1 MKFRY
6 LISLAVATTLLAG
19 CSNED
24 DFGTKVTNGMLRATM
39 ESNASGM
46 ARAGFDASGAFY
58 WSEGDRLGVTT
69 QDGTGYTT
77 GFTALTLVEGGAGQA
92 TASFS
97 GNMTGTIAGYAAYP
111 YNDGHSV
118 STADDGTTT
127 LTYNFPKEYSY
138 TKVDADYQTE
148 TKGKGN
154 SYNPAM
160 WGKIENSNVA
170 LKHLGGVF
178 CIKFAKLP
186 VGDNLKLTFTADQ
199 KIAGKY
205 TVTLSGDAPKLEVT
219 STADDSEKTVSIAF
233 SNNVE
238 NTSGTFYIPVPTGS
252 YTNVRVKILNGTEEL
267 ANVFGGSYTIARRD
281 LKKLSIANGTITG
294 GEAKTVSSVSDVAKA
309 LGENTAVT
317 VSGEVSGTDNKIEVP
332 AAQSP
337 ETPISIAFQNVAS
350 GAKIDFEDNASSGS
364 GTSSSVKDMTIA
376 LPEIESAKG
385 APVVNVN
392 MPNTTVTLSSNGGST
407 TIREA
412 TASTAENTLVVD
424 AGVTITKLIVKKGN
438 VRLKKGATITEIER
452 YSEYSNVVKVFVE
465 SGAGYPDLSG
475 DANFEVVDAAVAEME
490 AVAKAGG
497 NFILEQDVTLF
508 RPLVVEGALVLDLN
522 GHSIKA
528 KSTGL
533 EQVLK
538 TKDAVVLVRRG
549 AHLTVNDNSN
559 GKGSID
565 YNGMENVYTAVK
577 LTDGDDGAS
586 GDVAK
591 LTVNGGTL
599 KGSYY
604 GICGNGNR
612 HGTEVVINGG
622 TITAANAEEG
632 TAIYY
637 PQDGLLTVNGGT
649 VSAPTGIE
657 MRSGTLTVNAGVIKS
672 TATTFDEKANGDGT
686 TMTGV
691 AIAVSQHVT
700 DKDLKVLI
708 NGGTL
713 TGPYALYEK
722 DLQNETG
729 TKSLEIK
736 DGLFEGQVY
745 SKNCTAFIKGGT
757 FSDISALESI
767 ERTLIYLTDDANL
780 NFVLDKDC
788 TVSPFIVLAS
798 QVVNINLNKK
808 TLTIDDK
815 IEGRTYIL
823 VSGGSLKLTNGNI
836 TDNERGISLTA
847 NNAKLELD
855 DITYKATAA
864 DAVGILND
872 KNVQS
877 TSIIVKNSTITS
889 GYYAVNT
896 NAHTN
901 PVVGSTKI
909 VLENSHFVATETA
922 LLVNIPSEVNIDNC
936 TFSGNHQAAFLRGG
950 TYTIKDSSFTLKAE
964 LESTHSENNHMKQW
978 SEGNRAAFAGIT
990 IGNYLSSAYQYPT
1003 TVAMTGVTVNVE
1015 GTHAS
1020 SFPAMHVCANA
1031 ADNKGVTLTYDDT
1044 CSFTS
1049 TYNPAVEYG
1058 TTNITVNGQQVDSN
1072 VKQETKN

>member
-6 LISLAVATTLLAG
+6 LISLAVATALLTG
-19 CSNED
+19 CNNED
-24 DFGTKVTNGMLRATM
+24 DLGAKVTNGMLRATM

-46 ARAGFDASGAFY
+46 ARAGFDANGVFY
-58 WSEGDRLGVTT
+58 WSEGDRLGVTM
-69 QDGTGYTT
+69 QDGNGYTT

-111 YNDGHSV
+111 YNDGHAV
-118 STADDGTTT
+118 STTNGTTT

-138 TKVDADYQTE
+138 TKVDADYQTD

-186 VGDNLKLTFTADQ
+186 VGNNLKLTFTADQ

-205 TVTLSGDAPKLEVT
+205 TVTLSGSEPEL
-219 STADDSEKTVSIAF
+219 TATTATDDSEKTVSIAF
-233 SNNVE
+233 GNTAQ
-238 NTSGTFYIPVPTGS
+238 NTSGTFYIPVPTGN
-252 YTNVRVKILNGTEEL
+252 YTNVRVKILNDTEEL

-281 LKKLSIANGTITG
+281 LKRLSISSGTITG
-294 GEAKTVSSVSDVAKA
+294 GEAQTVSSVSEVADA
-309 LGENTAVT
+309 LGKNTAVT
-317 VSGEVSGTDNKIEVP
+317 VSGEVSGENNKIEVP

-337 ETPISIAFQNVAS
+337 ETPISIAFQSVAS
-350 GAKIDFEDNASSGS
+350 GAKIEFEDKATSGG
-364 GTSSSVKDMTIA
+364 GTSSVKDMTIA
-376 LPEIESAKG
+376 LPETEGAEE

-407 TIREA
+407 TIKEA

-438 VRLKKGATITEIER
+438 VRVKKGATITAIER
-452 YSEYSNVVKVFVE
+452 HSENSNVVKVFVE
-465 SGAGYPDLSG
+465 SGAEYPDLSA
-475 DANFEVVDAAVAEME
+475 DTNFEIVDAAIAEME

-497 NFILEQDVTLF
+497 NFILEQDVILF
-508 RPLVVEGALVLDLN
+508 RPLVVEGALTLDLN

-528 KSTGL
+528 KTTGL

-549 AHLTVNDNSN
+549 AQLTINDSSN

-565 YNGMENVYTAVK
+565 YNGVESVYTAVK
-577 LTDGDDGAS
+577 LTDGNDTGS
-586 GDVAK
+586 DVAK
-591 LTVNGGTL
+591 LTVNGGML
-599 KGSYY
+599 KGYYY
-604 GICGNGNR
+604 GISGNGTR

-622 TITAANAEEG
+622 AITAANAEEG
-632 TAIYY
+632 TAIYH
-637 PQDGLLTVNGGT
+637 PQNGLLTVNGGT

-657 MRSGTLTVNAGVIKS
+657 MRSGTLTVNAGAIKS
-672 TATTFDEKANGDGT
+672 TVSTFDEKGNGSGT

-691 AIAVSQHVT
+691 AVAVSQHVT
-700 DKDLKVLI
+700 DKDLKVVI

-729 TKSLEIK
+729 TKALEIK
-736 DGLFEGQVY
+736 DGIFEGQVY

-757 FSDISALESI
+757 FSDASALESK
-767 ERTLIYLTDDANL
+767 ERALIYLTDDAKL
-780 NFVLDKDC
+780 SFVLGKDC
-788 TVSPFIVLAS
+788 TVSPFIVLES
-798 QVVNINLNKK
+798 QVVNIDLNKK
-808 TLTIDDK
+808 TLTIDDNL
-815 IEGRTYIL
+815 EGRTFIL
-823 VSGGSLKLTNGNI
+823 VKGGSLKLTDGNI
-836 TDNERGISLTA
+836 TDNEMGISLAA

-855 DITYKATAA
+855 GIVYKATAA
-864 DAVGILND
+864 DAAGILND
-872 KNVQS
+872 KNVQE

-909 VLENSHFVATETA
+909 VLENSHFIATETA
-922 LLVNIPSEVNIDNC
+922 LLVNIPSTVNIDNC
-936 TFSGNHQAAFLRGG
+936 TFSGNYQAAFLRGG
-950 TYTIKDSSFTLKAE
+950 TYTIKNSSFTLKAE

-978 SEGNRAAFAGIT
+978 QDGNRAAFAGIT

-1003 TVAMTGVTVNVE
+1003 TVAMTGVTVKVE

-1020 SFPAMHVCANA
+1020 SFPAVHVCANA
-1031 ADNKGVTLTYDDT
+1031 ADNKGVVLTYDGS

-1049 TYNPAVEYG
+1049 TYDPAVEYG
-1058 TTNITVNGQQVDSN
+1058 TDNITVNGEKVEKSN
-1072 VKQETKN
+1072 VKQETSN

>member
-6 LISLAVATTLLAG
+6 LISLAVATALLTG
-19 CSNED
+19 CNNED

-46 ARAGFDASGAFY
+46 ARAGFGANGAFY
-58 WSEGDRLGVTT
+58 WSEGDRLGVTM
-69 QDGTGYTT
+69 QNGNDYTT

-97 GNMTGTIAGYAAYP
+97 GNMTGTIAGYAVYP

-118 STADDGTTT
+118 STTSGTTT

-138 TKVDADYQTE
+138 TKVDADYQTD

-186 VGDNLKLTFTADQ
+186 VGNNLKLTFTAEQ

-205 TVTLSGDAPKLEVT
+205 TVTLSGNEPELEAT
-219 STADDSEKTVSIAF
+219 TAIDDSEKTVSIAF
-233 SNNVE
+233 SNDDK
-238 NTSGTFYIPVPTGS
+238 NTSGTFYIPVPTGN
-252 YTNVRVKILNGTEEL
+252 YTNVRVKILNDTEEL
-267 ANVFGGSYTIARRD
+267 ANVFGGNYTIARKD
-281 LKKLSIANGTITG
+281 LKKLSISSGTITG
-294 GEAKTVSSVSDVAKA
+294 GEAQTVSSVSEVAGA
-309 LGENTAVT
+309 LGKNTAVT
-317 VSGEVSGTDNKIEVP
+317 VSGEVSGTNEIEVP

-337 ETPISIAFQNVAS
+337 GTPISIAFQSVAS
-350 GAKIDFEDNASSGS
+350 GAKIEFKDKATS
-364 GTSSSVKDMTIA
+364 GTSSVKDMTIA
-376 LPEIESAKG
+376 LPETESAEG

-407 TIREA
+407 TIAEV

-424 AGVTITKLIVKKGN
+424 AGVTITKLVVQKGN
-438 VRLKKGATITEIER
+438 VRVKKGATITAIER
-452 YSEYSNVVKVFVE
+452 ALGNNDVVKVFVE
-465 SGAGYPDLSG
+465 SGAEYPDLS
-475 DANFEVVDAAVAEME
+475 ANESFEIVDAAIAEME

-508 RPLVVEGALVLDLN
+508 RPLVVEGALTLDLN

-528 KSTGL
+528 KTTGL

-549 AHLTVNDNSN
+549 AQLTINDSSN

-565 YNGMENVYTAVK
+565 YNEVESVYTAVK
-577 LTDGDDGAS
+577 LTDGNDTGS
-586 GDVAK
+586 EVAK
-591 LTVNGGTL
+591 LTVNGGML
-599 KGSYY
+599 KGYYY
-604 GICGNGNR
+604 GISGNGTR

-622 TITAANAEEG
+622 AITAANAGEG
-632 TAIYY
+632 TAIYH

-649 VSAPTGIE
+649 VSAPTGME
-657 MRSGTLTVNAGVIKS
+657 MRSGTLTVNAGAIKS
-672 TATTFDEKANGDGT
+672 TVSTFDEKGNGSGT

-691 AIAVSQHVT
+691 AVAVSQHVT
-700 DKDLKVLI
+700 DKDLKVVI

-729 TKSLEIK
+729 NKALEIK
-736 DGLFEGQVY
+736 DGIFEGQVY

-757 FSDISALESI
+757 FSDVSALESK
-767 ERTLIYLTDDANL
+767 ERALIYLTDDAKL
-780 NFVLDKDC
+780 SFVLGKDC

-798 QVVNINLNKK
+798 QVVNIDLNKK
-808 TLTIDDK
+808 TLIIDDK
-815 IEGRTYIL
+815 IEGRTFIL
-823 VSGGSLKLTNGNI
+823 VEGGSLKLTDGNI
-836 TDNERGISLTA
+836 TDNEMGISLAA

-855 DITYKATAA
+855 GIVYKATAA
-864 DAVGILND
+864 DATGILNN
-872 KNVQS
+872 KNVQN

-901 PVVGSTKI
+901 PAVGSTKI
-909 VLENSHFVATETA
+909 VLENSHFIATETA
-922 LLVNIPSEVNIDNC
+922 LLVNIPSTVNIDNC

-950 TYTIKDSSFTLKAE
+950 TYTIKNSSFTLNAE

-978 SEGNRAAFAGIT
+978 KDGNRAAFAGIT
-990 IGNYLSSAYQYPT
+990 IGNYLNGAYQYPT
-1003 TVAMTGVTVNVE
+1003 TVTMTGVTVKVE

-1020 SFPAMHVCANA
+1020 SFPAVHVCANA
-1031 ADNKGVTLTYDDT
+1031 AEDKGVTLTYDGS

-1049 TYNPAVEYG
+1049 TYDPAVEYG
-1058 TTNITVNGQQVDSN
+1058 TANITVNGEAVKSN
-1072 VKQETKN
+1072 VKQETSN

>member
-6 LISLAVATTLLAG
+6 LISLAVATALLTG
-19 CSNED
+19 CNNED

-46 ARAGFDASGAFY
+46 ARAGFDANGAFY
-58 WSEGDRLGVTT
+58 WSEGDRLGVTM
-69 QDGTGYTT
+69 QNGADYTT

-92 TASFS
+92 TAAFS
-97 GNMTGTIAGYAAYP
+97 GDMTGTIAGYAAYP
-111 YNDGHSV
+111 YNDGHAV
-118 STADDGTTT
+118 ST

-138 TKVDADYQTE
+138 TKVDADYQTD

-186 VGDNLKLTFTADQ
+186 VGNNLKLTFTADQ
-199 KIAGKY
+199 KTVGKY
-205 TVTLSGDAPKLEVT
+205 TVALSGNEPKLEAT
-219 STADDSEKTVSIAF
+219 TATDDSEKTVSIAF
-233 SNNVE
+233 SNDDK
-238 NTSGTFYIPVPTGS
+238 NTSGTFYIPVPTGN
-252 YTNVRVKILNGTEEL
+252 YTNVRVKILNDTEEL

-281 LKKLSIANGTITG
+281 LKRLSISSGTITG
-294 GEAKTVSSVSDVAKA
+294 GEAQTVSSVSEVAGA
-309 LGENTAVT
+309 LGKNPAVT
-317 VSGEVSGTDNKIEVP
+317 VSGEVSGESNKIEVP

-337 ETPISIAFQNVAS
+337 ETPISIAFQSVAS
-350 GAKIDFEDNASSGS
+350 GAKIEFEDKATSE
-364 GTSSSVKDMTIA
+364 TSSSVKDMTIA
-376 LPEIESAKG
+376 LPETEGAEE

-407 TIREA
+407 TIKEA

-438 VRLKKGATITEIER
+438 VRVKKGATITAIER
-452 YSEYSNVVKVFVE
+452 ASGNTNVVKVFVE
-465 SGAGYPDLSG
+465 SGAKYPDLS
-475 DANFEVVDAAVAEME
+475 ANTNFEIVDAAIAEME

-497 NFILEQDVTLF
+497 NFILEQDVILF
-508 RPLVVEGALVLDLN
+508 RPLVVEGALTLDLN

-528 KSTGL
+528 KTTGL

-549 AHLTVNDNSN
+549 AQLTINDSSN

-565 YNGMENVYTAVK
+565 YNGVESVYVAVK
-577 LTDGDDGAS
+577 LTDGNDGAS
-586 GDVAK
+586 GEVAK

-599 KGSYY
+599 KGYYY
-604 GICGNGNR
+604 GISGNGTR

-622 TITAANAEEG
+622 AITAANAGEG
-632 TAIYY
+632 TAIYH

-657 MRSGTLTVNAGVIKS
+657 MRSGTLTVNAGAIKS
-672 TATTFDEKANGDGT
+672 TVSTFDEKGNGSGT

-691 AIAVSQHVT
+691 AVAVSQHVT
-700 DKDLKVLI
+700 DKDLKVVI

-729 TKSLEIK
+729 TKALEIK
-736 DGLFEGQVY
+736 DGIFEGQVY

-757 FSDISALESI
+757 FSDVSALESK
-767 ERTLIYLTDDANL
+767 ERALIYLTDDAKL
-780 NFVLDKDC
+780 SLVLGKDC
-788 TVSPFIVLAS
+788 TVSPFIVLES
-798 QVVNINLNKK
+798 QVVNIDLNKK
-808 TLTIDDK
+808 TLTIDDNL
-815 IEGRTYIL
+815 EGRTFIL
-823 VSGGSLKLTNGNI
+823 VKGGSLKLTDGNI
-836 TDNERGISLTA
+836 TDNEMGISLA
-847 NNAKLELD
+847 ADNAKLELD
-855 DITYKATAA
+855 GIVYKATAA
-864 DAVGILND
+864 DAAGILND
-872 KNVQS
+872 KNVQE

-909 VLENSHFVATETA
+909 VLENSHFIATETA
-922 LLVNIPSEVNIDNC
+922 LLVNIPSTVNIDNC

-950 TYTIKDSSFTLKAE
+950 TYTIKNSSFTLKAE

-978 SEGNRAAFAGIT
+978 QDGNRAAFAGIT

-1003 TVAMTGVTVNVE
+1003 TVAMTGVTVKVE

-1020 SFPAMHVCANA
+1020 SFPAVHVCANA
-1031 ADNKGVTLTYDDT
+1031 AEDKGVTLTYDNS

-1049 TYNPAVEYG
+1049 TYDPAVEYG
-1058 TTNITVNGQQVDSN
+1058 TDNITVNGEKVEKIN
-1072 VKQETKN
+1072 VKQETSN

>member
-6 LISLAVATTLLAG
+6 LISLAVATALLTG
-19 CSNED
+19 CNNED
-24 DFGTKVTNGMLRATM
+24 DLGAKVTNGMLRATM

-46 ARAGFDASGAFY
+46 ARAGFDANGVFY
-58 WSEGDRLGVTT
+58 WSEGDRLGVTM
-69 QDGTGYTT
+69 QDGNGYTT

-97 GNMTGTIAGYAAYP
+97 GDMTGTIAGYAAYP
-111 YNDGHSV
+111 YNDGHAV
-118 STADDGTTT
+118 STVDGTTT

-138 TKVDADYQTE
+138 TKVDADYQTD

-205 TVTLSGDAPKLEVT
+205 TVTLSGSEPEL
-219 STADDSEKTVSIAF
+219 TATTATDDSEKTVSIAF
-233 SNNVE
+233 GNTAQ
-238 NTSGTFYIPVPTGS
+238 NTSGTFYIPVPTGN
-252 YTNVRVKILNGTEEL
+252 YTNVRVKILNDTEEL
-267 ANVFGGSYTIARRD
+267 ANVFGGSYTIARKD
-281 LKKLSIANGTITG
+281 LKKLSISSGTITG
-294 GEAKTVSSVSDVAKA
+294 GEAQTVSSVSEVADA
-309 LGENTAVT
+309 LGKNTAVT
-317 VSGEVSGTDNKIEVP
+317 VSGEVSGESNKIEVP

-337 ETPISIAFQNVAS
+337 ETPISIAFQSVAS
-350 GAKIDFEDNASSGS
+350 GAKIEFEDKATSGG
-364 GTSSSVKDMTIA
+364 GTSSVKDMTIA
-376 LPEIESAKG
+376 LPETESAEV

-407 TIREA
+407 TIKEA

-438 VRLKKGATITEIER
+438 VRVKKGATITAIER
-452 YSEYSNVVKVFVE
+452 HSENSNVVKVFVE
-465 SGAGYPDLSG
+465 SGAEYPDLS
-475 DANFEVVDAAVAEME
+475 ANESFEIVDAAIAEME

-508 RPLVVEGALVLDLN
+508 RPLVVEGALTLDLN

-528 KSTGL
+528 KTTGL

-549 AHLTVNDNSN
+549 AQLTINDSSN

-565 YNGMENVYTAVK
+565 YNGVESVYTAVK
-577 LTDGDDGAS
+577 LTDGNDTGS
-586 GDVAK
+586 EVAK

-599 KGSYY
+599 KGYYY
-604 GICGNGNR
+604 GISGNGTR

-622 TITAANAEEG
+622 AITAANTEEG
-632 TAIYY
+632 TAIYH

-657 MRSGTLTVNAGVIKS
+657 MRSGTLTVNAGAIKS
-672 TATTFDEKANGDGT
+672 TVSTFDEKGNGSGT

-691 AIAVSQHVT
+691 AVAVSQHVT
-700 DKDLKVLI
+700 DKDLKVVI

-729 TKSLEIK
+729 TKALEIK
-736 DGLFEGQVY
+736 DGIFEGQVY

-757 FSDISALESI
+757 FSDVSALESK
-767 ERTLIYLTDDANL
+767 ERALIYLTDDAKL
-780 NFVLDKDC
+780 SFVLGKDC
-788 TVSPFIVLAS
+788 TVSPFIVLES
-798 QVVNINLNKK
+798 QVVNIDLNKK

-815 IEGRTYIL
+815 IEGRTFIL
-823 VSGGSLKLTNGNI
+823 VKGGSLKLTDGNI
-836 TDNERGISLTA
+836 TDNEMGISLAA

-855 DITYKATAA
+855 GIVYKATAA
-864 DAVGILND
+864 DAAGILND
-872 KNVQS
+872 QNVQE

-901 PVVGSTKI
+901 PAVGSTKI
-909 VLENSHFVATETA
+909 VLENSHFIATETA
-922 LLVNIPSEVNIDNC
+922 LLVNIPSTVNIENC

-950 TYTIKDSSFTLKAE
+950 TYTIKNSSFTLKAE

-978 SEGNRAAFAGIT
+978 KDGNRAAFAGIT

-1003 TVAMTGVTVNVE
+1003 TVAMTSVTVKVE
-1015 GTHAS
+1015 GAHAS
-1020 SFPAMHVCANA
+1020 SFPAVHVCANA
-1031 ADNKGVTLTYDDT
+1031 ANDKGVALTYDGS

-1049 TYNPAVEYG
+1049 TYDPAVEYG
-1058 TTNITVNGQQVDSN
+1058 TANITVNGEAVEIN
-1072 VKQETKN
+1072 VKQETSNR

>member
-6 LISLAVATTLLAG
+6 LISLAVATALLTG
-19 CSNED
+19 CNNED
-24 DFGTKVTNGMLRATM
+24 DLGAKVTNGMLRATM

-46 ARAGFDASGAFY
+46 ARAGFDANGVFY
-58 WSEGDRLGVTT
+58 WSEGDRLGVTM
-69 QDGTGYTT
+69 QDGADYTT

-97 GNMTGTIAGYAAYP
+97 GDMTGTIAGYAAYP
-111 YNDGHSV
+111 YNDGHAV
-118 STADDGTTT
+118 STTDGVTT

-138 TKVDADYQTE
+138 TKVDADYQTD

-170 LKHLGGVF
+170 LKHLGGLF

-186 VGDNLKLTFTADQ
+186 VGNNLKLTFTADQ

-205 TVTLSGDAPKLEVT
+205 TVTLSGSEPELEAT
-219 STADDSEKTVSIAF
+219 TATDDSEKTVSIAF
-233 SNNVE
+233 GNTAQ
-238 NTSGTFYIPVPTGS
+238 NTSGTFYIPVPTGN
-252 YTNVRVKILNGTEEL
+252 YTNVRVKILNDTEEL
-267 ANVFGGSYTIARRD
+267 ANVFGGSYTIARKD
-281 LKKLSIANGTITG
+281 LKKLSISSGTITG
-294 GEAKTVSSVSDVAKA
+294 GEAQTVSSVSEVADA
-309 LGENTAVT
+309 LGKNTAVT
-317 VSGEVSGTDNKIEVP
+317 VSGEVSGESNKIEVP

-337 ETPISIAFQNVAS
+337 ETPISIAFQSVAS
-350 GAKIDFEDNASSGS
+350 GAKIEFEDKATSGG
-364 GTSSSVKDMTIA
+364 GTSSVKDMTIA
-376 LPEIESAKG
+376 LPETEGAEE

-407 TIREA
+407 TIKEA

-438 VRLKKGATITEIER
+438 VRVKKGATITAIER
-452 YSEYSNVVKVFVE
+452 ASGNTNVVKVFVE
-465 SGAGYPDLSG
+465 SGAKYPDLS
-475 DANFEVVDAAVAEME
+475 ANESFEIVDAAIAEME

-508 RPLVVEGALVLDLN
+508 RPLVVEGALTLDLN

-528 KSTGL
+528 KTTGL

-549 AHLTVNDNSN
+549 AQLTINDSSN

-565 YNGMENVYTAVK
+565 YNGVESVYVAVK
-577 LTDGDDGAS
+577 LTDGNDTGS
-586 GDVAK
+586 EVAK

-599 KGSYY
+599 KGYYY
-604 GICGNGNR
+604 GISGNGTR

-622 TITAANAEEG
+622 AITAANAGEG
-632 TAIYY
+632 TAIYH
-637 PQDGLLTVNGGT
+637 PQNGLLTVNGGT

-657 MRSGTLTVNAGVIKS
+657 MRSGTLTVNAGAIKS
-672 TATTFDEKANGDGT
+672 TASTFDEKGNGSGT

-691 AIAVSQHVT
+691 AVAVSQHVT
-700 DKDLKVLI
+700 DKDLKVVI

-729 TKSLEIK
+729 TKALEIK
-736 DGLFEGQVY
+736 DGIFEGQVY
-745 SKNCTAFIKGGT
+745 SKDCTAFIKGGT
-757 FSDISALESI
+757 FSDVSALESE
-767 ERTLIYLTDDANL
+767 ERALIYLTDDAKL
-780 NFVLDKDC
+780 SFVLGKDC
-788 TVSPFIVLAS
+788 TVSPFIVLES
-798 QVVNINLNKK
+798 QVVNIDLNKK
-808 TLTIDDK
+808 TLTIDDNL
-815 IEGRTYIL
+815 EGRTFIL
-823 VSGGSLKLTNGNI
+823 VKGGSLKLTDGNI
-836 TDNERGISLTA
+836 TDNEMGISLAA

-855 DITYKATAA
+855 GIVYKATAA
-864 DAVGILND
+864 DAAGILND
-872 KNVQS
+872 KNVQE

-909 VLENSHFVATETA
+909 VLENSHFIATETA
-922 LLVNIPSEVNIDNC
+922 LLVNIPSTVNIENC
-936 TFSGNHQAAFLRGG
+936 EFSGNHQAAFLRGG
-950 TYTIKDSSFTLKAE
+950 TYTIKNSSFTLKAE

-978 SEGNRAAFAGIT
+978 QDGNRAAFAGIT

-1003 TVAMTGVTVNVE
+1003 TVAMTGVTVKVE

-1020 SFPAMHVCANA
+1020 SFPAVHVCANA
-1031 ADNKGVTLTYDDT
+1031 AEDKGVTLTYDGS

-1049 TYNPAVEYG
+1049 TYDPAVEYG
-1058 TTNITVNGQQVDSN
+1058 TANITVNGEKVEKSN
-1072 VKQETKN
+1072 VKQETSNR

>member
-6 LISLAVATTLLAG
+6 LISLAVATALLTG
-19 CSNED
+19 CNNED
-24 DFGTKVTNGMLRATM
+24 DLGAKVTNGMLRATM

-46 ARAGFDASGAFY
+46 ARAGFDANGVFY
-58 WSEGDRLGVTT
+58 WSEGDRLGVTM
-69 QDGTGYTT
+69 QDGNGYTT

-97 GNMTGTIAGYAAYP
+97 GDMTGTIAGYAAYP
-111 YNDGHSV
+111 YNDGHAV
-118 STADDGTTT
+118 STVDGTTT

-138 TKVDADYQTE
+138 TKVDADYQTD

-205 TVTLSGDAPKLEVT
+205 TVTLSGSEPEL
-219 STADDSEKTVSIAF
+219 TATTATDDSEKTVSIAF
-233 SNNVE
+233 GNTAQ
-238 NTSGTFYIPVPTGS
+238 NTSGTFYIPVPTGN
-252 YTNVRVKILNGTEEL
+252 YTNVRVKILNDTEEL
-267 ANVFGGSYTIARRD
+267 ANVFGGSYTIARKD
-281 LKKLSIANGTITG
+281 LKKLSISSGTITG
-294 GEAKTVSSVSDVAKA
+294 GEAQTVSSVSEVADA
-309 LGENTAVT
+309 LGKNTAVT
-317 VSGEVSGTDNKIEVP
+317 VSGEVSGESNKIEVP

-337 ETPISIAFQNVAS
+337 ETPISIAFQSVAS
-350 GAKIDFEDNASSGS
+350 GAKIEFEDKATSGG
-364 GTSSSVKDMTIA
+364 GTSSVKDMTIA
-376 LPEIESAKG
+376 LPETESAEV

-407 TIREA
+407 PIKEA

-438 VRLKKGATITEIER
+438 VRVKKGATITAIER
-452 YSEYSNVVKVFVE
+452 HSENSNVVKVFVE
-465 SGAGYPDLSG
+465 SGAEYPDLS
-475 DANFEVVDAAVAEME
+475 ANESFEIVDAAIAEME

-508 RPLVVEGALVLDLN
+508 RPLVVEGALTLDLN

-528 KSTGL
+528 KTTGL

-549 AHLTVNDNSN
+549 AQLTINDSSN

-565 YNGMENVYTAVK
+565 YNGVESVYTAVK
-577 LTDGDDGAS
+577 LTDGNDTGS
-586 GDVAK
+586 EVAK

-599 KGSYY
+599 KGYYY
-604 GICGNGNR
+604 GISGNGTR

-622 TITAANAEEG
+622 AITAANTEEG
-632 TAIYY
+632 TAIYH

-657 MRSGTLTVNAGVIKS
+657 MRSGTLTVNAGAIKS
-672 TATTFDEKANGDGT
+672 TVSTFDEKGNGSGT

-691 AIAVSQHVT
+691 AVAVSQHVT
-700 DKDLKVLI
+700 DKDLKVVI

-729 TKSLEIK
+729 TKALEIK
-736 DGLFEGQVY
+736 DGIFEGQVY

-757 FSDISALESI
+757 FSDVSALESK
-767 ERTLIYLTDDANL
+767 ERALIYLTDDAKL
-780 NFVLDKDC
+780 SFVLGKDC
-788 TVSPFIVLAS
+788 TVSPFIVLES
-798 QVVNINLNKK
+798 QVVNIDLNKK

-815 IEGRTYIL
+815 IEGRTFIL
-823 VSGGSLKLTNGNI
+823 VKGGSLKLTDGNI
-836 TDNERGISLTA
+836 TDNEMGISLAA

-855 DITYKATAA
+855 GIVYKATAA
-864 DAVGILND
+864 DAAGILND
-872 KNVQS
+872 QNVQE

-901 PVVGSTKI
+901 PAVGSTKI
-909 VLENSHFVATETA
+909 VLENSHFIATETA
-922 LLVNIPSEVNIDNC
+922 LLVNIPSTVNIENC

-950 TYTIKDSSFTLKAE
+950 TYTIKNSSFTLKAE

-978 SEGNRAAFAGIT
+978 KDGNRAAFAGIT

-1003 TVAMTGVTVNVE
+1003 TVAMTSVTVKVE
-1015 GTHAS
+1015 GAHAS
-1020 SFPAMHVCANA
+1020 SFPAVHVCANA
-1031 ADNKGVTLTYDDT
+1031 ANDKGVALTYDGS

-1049 TYNPAVEYG
+1049 TYDPAVEYG
-1058 TTNITVNGQQVDSN
+1058 TANITVNGEAVEIN
-1072 VKQETKN
+1072 VKQETSNR

>member
-6 LISLAVATTLLAG
+6 LISLAVATALLTG
-19 CSNED
+19 CNNED
-24 DFGTKVTNGMLRATM
+24 DLGAKVTNGMLRATM

-46 ARAGFDASGAFY
+46 ARAGFDANGVFY
-58 WSEGDRLGVTT
+58 WSEGDRLGVTM
-69 QDGTGYTT
+69 QDGNGYTT

-97 GNMTGTIAGYAAYP
+97 GDMTGTIAGYAAYP
-111 YNDGHSV
+111 YNDGHAV
-118 STADDGTTT
+118 STVDGTTT

-138 TKVDADYQTE
+138 TKVDADYQTD

-205 TVTLSGDAPKLEVT
+205 TVTLSGSEPEL
-219 STADDSEKTVSIAF
+219 TATTATDDSEKTVSIAF
-233 SNNVE
+233 GNTAQ
-238 NTSGTFYIPVPTGS
+238 NTSGTFYIPVPTGN
-252 YTNVRVKILNGTEEL
+252 YTNVRVKILNDTEEL
-267 ANVFGGSYTIARRD
+267 ANVFGGSYTIARKD
-281 LKKLSIANGTITG
+281 LKKLSISSGTITG
-294 GEAKTVSSVSDVAKA
+294 GEAQTVSSVSEVADA
-309 LGENTAVT
+309 LGKNTAVT
-317 VSGEVSGTDNKIEVP
+317 VSGEVSGESNKIEVP

-337 ETPISIAFQNVAS
+337 EAPISIAFQSVAS
-350 GAKIDFEDNASSGS
+350 GAKIEFEDKATSGG
-364 GTSSSVKDMTIA
+364 GTSSVKDMTIA
-376 LPEIESAKG
+376 LPETESAEV

-407 TIREA
+407 TIKEA

-438 VRLKKGATITEIER
+438 VRVKKGATITAIER
-452 YSEYSNVVKVFVE
+452 HSENSNVVKVFVE
-465 SGAGYPDLSG
+465 SGAEYPDLS
-475 DANFEVVDAAVAEME
+475 ANESFEIVDAAIAEME

-508 RPLVVEGALVLDLN
+508 RPLVVEGALTLDLN

-528 KSTGL
+528 KTTGL

-549 AHLTVNDNSN
+549 AQLTINDSSN

-565 YNGMENVYTAVK
+565 YNGVESVYTAVK
-577 LTDGDDGAS
+577 LTDGNDTGS
-586 GDVAK
+586 EVAK

-599 KGSYY
+599 KGYYY
-604 GICGNGNR
+604 GISGNGTR

-622 TITAANAEEG
+622 AITAANTEEG
-632 TAIYY
+632 TAIYH

-657 MRSGTLTVNAGVIKS
+657 MRSGTLTVNAGAIKS
-672 TATTFDEKANGDGT
+672 TVSTFDEKGNGSGT

-691 AIAVSQHVT
+691 AVAVSQHVT
-700 DKDLKVLI
+700 DKDLKVVI

-729 TKSLEIK
+729 TKALEIK
-736 DGLFEGQVY
+736 DGIFEGQVY

-757 FSDISALESI
+757 FSDVSALESK
-767 ERTLIYLTDDANL
+767 ERALIYLTDDAKL
-780 NFVLDKDC
+780 SFVLGKDC
-788 TVSPFIVLAS
+788 TVSPFIVLES
-798 QVVNINLNKK
+798 QVVNIDLNKK

-815 IEGRTYIL
+815 IEGRTFIL
-823 VSGGSLKLTNGNI
+823 VKGGSLKLTDGNI
-836 TDNERGISLTA
+836 TDNEMGISLAA

-855 DITYKATAA
+855 GIVYKATAA
-864 DAVGILND
+864 DAAGILND
-872 KNVQS
+872 QNVQE

-901 PVVGSTKI
+901 PAVGSTKI
-909 VLENSHFVATETA
+909 VLENSHFIATETA
-922 LLVNIPSEVNIDNC
+922 LLVNIPSTVNIENC

-950 TYTIKDSSFTLKAE
+950 TYTIKNSSFTLKAE

-978 SEGNRAAFAGIT
+978 KDGNRAAFAGIT

-1003 TVAMTGVTVNVE
+1003 TVAMTSVTVKVE
-1015 GTHAS
+1015 GAHAS
-1020 SFPAMHVCANA
+1020 SFPAVHVCANA
-1031 ADNKGVTLTYDDT
+1031 ANDKGVALTYDGS

-1049 TYNPAVEYG
+1049 TYDPAVEYG
-1058 TTNITVNGQQVDSN
+1058 TANITVNGEAVEIN
-1072 VKQETKN
+1072 VKQETSNR

>member
-6 LISLAVATTLLAG
+6 LISLAVATALLTG
-19 CSNED
+19 CNNED
-24 DFGTKVTNGMLRATM
+24 DLGAKVTNGMLRATM

-46 ARAGFDASGAFY
+46 ARAGFDANGVFY
-58 WSEGDRLGVTT
+58 WSEGDRLGVTM
-69 QDGTGYTT
+69 QDGNGYTT

-97 GNMTGTIAGYAAYP
+97 GDMTGTIAGYAAYP
-111 YNDGHSV
+111 YNDGHAV
-118 STADDGTTT
+118 STVDGTTT

-138 TKVDADYQTE
+138 TKVDADYQTD

-205 TVTLSGDAPKLEVT
+205 TVTLSGSEPEL
-219 STADDSEKTVSIAF
+219 TATTATDDSEKTVSIAF
-233 SNNVE
+233 GNTAQ
-238 NTSGTFYIPVPTGS
+238 NTSGTFYIPVPTGN
-252 YTNVRVKILNGTEEL
+252 YTNVRVKILNDTEEL
-267 ANVFGGSYTIARRD
+267 ANVFGGSYTIARKD
-281 LKKLSIANGTITG
+281 LKKLSISSGTITG
-294 GEAKTVSSVSDVAKA
+294 GEAQTVSSVSEVADA
-309 LGENTAVT
+309 LGKNTTVT
-317 VSGEVSGTDNKIEVP
+317 VSGEVSGESNKIEVP

-337 ETPISIAFQNVAS
+337 ETPISIAFQSVAS
-350 GAKIDFEDNASSGS
+350 GAKIEFEDKATSGG
-364 GTSSSVKDMTIA
+364 GTSSVKDMTIA
-376 LPEIESAKG
+376 LPETESAEV

-407 TIREA
+407 TIKEA

-438 VRLKKGATITEIER
+438 VRVKKGATITAIER
-452 YSEYSNVVKVFVE
+452 HSENSNVVKVFVE
-465 SGAGYPDLSG
+465 SGAEYPDLS
-475 DANFEVVDAAVAEME
+475 ANESFEIVDAAIAEME

-508 RPLVVEGALVLDLN
+508 RPLVVEGALTLDLN

-528 KSTGL
+528 KTTGL

-549 AHLTVNDNSN
+549 AQLTINDSSN

-565 YNGMENVYTAVK
+565 YNGVESVYTAVK
-577 LTDGDDGAS
+577 LTDGNDTGS
-586 GDVAK
+586 EVAK

-599 KGSYY
+599 KGYYY
-604 GICGNGNR
+604 GISGNGTR

-622 TITAANAEEG
+622 AITAANTEEG
-632 TAIYY
+632 TAIYH

-657 MRSGTLTVNAGVIKS
+657 MRSGTLTVNAGAIKS
-672 TATTFDEKANGDGT
+672 TVSTFDEKGNGSGT

-691 AIAVSQHVT
+691 AVAVSQHVT
-700 DKDLKVLI
+700 DKDLKVVI

-729 TKSLEIK
+729 TKALEIK
-736 DGLFEGQVY
+736 DGIFEGQVY

-757 FSDISALESI
+757 FSDVSALESK
-767 ERTLIYLTDDANL
+767 ERALIYLTDDAKL
-780 NFVLDKDC
+780 SFVLGKDC
-788 TVSPFIVLAS
+788 TVSPFIVLES
-798 QVVNINLNKK
+798 QVVNIDLNKK

-815 IEGRTYIL
+815 IEGRTFIL
-823 VSGGSLKLTNGNI
+823 VKGGSLKLTDGNI
-836 TDNERGISLTA
+836 TDNEMGISLAA

-855 DITYKATAA
+855 GIVYKATAA
-864 DAVGILND
+864 DAAGILND
-872 KNVQS
+872 QNVQE

-901 PVVGSTKI
+901 PAVGSTKI
-909 VLENSHFVATETA
+909 VLENSHFIATETA
-922 LLVNIPSEVNIDNC
+922 LLVNIPSTVNIENC

-950 TYTIKDSSFTLKAE
+950 TYTIKNSSFTLKAE

-978 SEGNRAAFAGIT
+978 KDGNRAAFAGIT

-1003 TVAMTGVTVNVE
+1003 TVAMTSVTVKVE
-1015 GTHAS
+1015 GAHAS
-1020 SFPAMHVCANA
+1020 SFPAVHVCANA
-1031 ADNKGVTLTYDDT
+1031 ANDKGVALTYDGS

-1049 TYNPAVEYG
+1049 TYDPAVEYG
-1058 TTNITVNGQQVDSN
+1058 TANITVNGEAVEIN
-1072 VKQETKN
+1072 VKQETSNR

>member
-6 LISLAVATTLLAG
+6 LISLAVATALLTG
-19 CSNED
+19 CNNED
-24 DFGTKVTNGMLRATM
+24 DLGAKVTNGMLRATM

-46 ARAGFDASGAFY
+46 ARAGFDANGVFY
-58 WSEGDRLGVTT
+58 WSEGDRLGVTM
-69 QDGTGYTT
+69 QDGNGYTT

-97 GNMTGTIAGYAAYP
+97 GDMTGTIAGYAAYP
-111 YNDGHSV
+111 YNDGHAV
-118 STADDGTTT
+118 STVDGTTT

-138 TKVDADYQTE
+138 TKVDADYQTD

-205 TVTLSGDAPKLEVT
+205 TVTLSGSEPEL
-219 STADDSEKTVSIAF
+219 TATTATDDSEKTVSIAF
-233 SNNVE
+233 GNTAQ
-238 NTSGTFYIPVPTGS
+238 NTSGTFYIPVPTGN
-252 YTNVRVKILNGTEEL
+252 YTNVRVKILNDTEEL
-267 ANVFGGSYTIARRD
+267 ANVFGGSYTIARKD
-281 LKKLSIANGTITG
+281 LKKLSISSGTITG
-294 GEAKTVSSVSDVAKA
+294 GEAQTVSSVSEVADA
-309 LGENTAVT
+309 LGKNTAVT
-317 VSGEVSGTDNKIEVP
+317 VSGEVSGESNKIEVP

-337 ETPISIAFQNVAS
+337 ETPISIAFQSVAS
-350 GAKIDFEDNASSGS
+350 GAKIEFEDKATSGG
-364 GTSSSVKDMTIA
+364 GTSSVKDMTIA
-376 LPEIESAKG
+376 LPETESAEV

-407 TIREA
+407 TIKEA

-438 VRLKKGATITEIER
+438 VRVKKGATITAIER
-452 YSEYSNVVKVFVE
+452 HSENSNVVKVFVE
-465 SGAGYPDLSG
+465 SGAEYPDLS
-475 DANFEVVDAAVAEME
+475 ANESFEIVDAAIAEME

-508 RPLVVEGALVLDLN
+508 RPLVVEGALTLDLN

-528 KSTGL
+528 KTTGL

-549 AHLTVNDNSN
+549 AQLTINDSSN

-565 YNGMENVYTAVK
+565 YNGVESVYTAVK
-577 LTDGDDGAS
+577 LTDGNDTGS
-586 GDVAK
+586 EVAK

-599 KGSYY
+599 KGDYY
-604 GICGNGNR
+604 GISGNGTR

-622 TITAANAEEG
+622 AITAANTEEG
-632 TAIYY
+632 TAIYH

-657 MRSGTLTVNAGVIKS
+657 MRSGTLTVNAGAIKS
-672 TATTFDEKANGDGT
+672 TVSTFDEKGNGSGT

-691 AIAVSQHVT
+691 AVAVSQHVT
-700 DKDLKVLI
+700 DKDLKVVI

-729 TKSLEIK
+729 TKALEIK
-736 DGLFEGQVY
+736 DGIFEGQVY

-757 FSDISALESI
+757 FSDVSALESK
-767 ERTLIYLTDDANL
+767 ERALIYLTDDAKL
-780 NFVLDKDC
+780 SFVLGKDC
-788 TVSPFIVLAS
+788 TVSPFIVLES
-798 QVVNINLNKK
+798 QVVNIDLNKK

-815 IEGRTYIL
+815 IEGRTFIL
-823 VSGGSLKLTNGNI
+823 VKGGSLKLTDGNI
-836 TDNERGISLTA
+836 TDNEMGISLAA

-855 DITYKATAA
+855 GIVYKATAA
-864 DAVGILND
+864 DAAGILND
-872 KNVQS
+872 QNVQE

-901 PVVGSTKI
+901 PAVGSTKI
-909 VLENSHFVATETA
+909 VLENSHFIATETA
-922 LLVNIPSEVNIDNC
+922 LLVNIPSTVNIENC

-950 TYTIKDSSFTLKAE
+950 TYTIKNSSFTLKAE

-978 SEGNRAAFAGIT
+978 KDGNRAAFAGIT

-1003 TVAMTGVTVNVE
+1003 TVAMTSVTVKVE
-1015 GTHAS
+1015 GAHAS
-1020 SFPAMHVCANA
+1020 SFPAVHVCANA
-1031 ADNKGVTLTYDDT
+1031 ANDKGVALTYDGS

-1049 TYNPAVEYG
+1049 TYDPAVEYG
-1058 TTNITVNGQQVDSN
+1058 TANITVNGEAVEIN
-1072 VKQETKN
+1072 VKQETSNR

>member
-6 LISLAVATTLLAG
+6 LISLAVATALLTG
-19 CSNED
+19 CNNED
-24 DFGTKVTNGMLRATM
+24 DLGAKVTNGMLRATM

-46 ARAGFDASGAFY
+46 ARAGFDANGVFY
-58 WSEGDRLGVTT
+58 WSEGDRLGVTM
-69 QDGTGYTT
+69 QDGNGYTT

-97 GNMTGTIAGYAAYP
+97 GDMTGTIAGYAAYP
-111 YNDGHSV
+111 YNDGHAV
-118 STADDGTTT
+118 STVDGTTT

-138 TKVDADYQTE
+138 TKVDADYQTD

-205 TVTLSGDAPKLEVT
+205 TVTLSGSEPEL
-219 STADDSEKTVSIAF
+219 TATTATDDSEKTVSIAF
-233 SNNVE
+233 GNTAQ
-238 NTSGTFYIPVPTGS
+238 NTSGTFYIPVPTGN
-252 YTNVRVKILNGTEEL
+252 YTNVRVKILNDTEEL
-267 ANVFGGSYTIARRD
+267 ANVFGGSYTIARKD
-281 LKKLSIANGTITG
+281 LKKLSISSGTITG
-294 GEAKTVSSVSDVAKA
+294 GEAQTVSSVSEVADA
-309 LGENTAVT
+309 LGKNTVVT
-317 VSGEVSGTDNKIEVP
+317 VSGEVSGESNKIEVP

-337 ETPISIAFQNVAS
+337 ETPISIAFQSVAS
-350 GAKIDFEDNASSGS
+350 GAKIEFEDKATSGG
-364 GTSSSVKDMTIA
+364 GTSSVKDMTIA
-376 LPEIESAKG
+376 LPETESAEV

-407 TIREA
+407 TIKEA

-438 VRLKKGATITEIER
+438 VRVKKGATITAIER
-452 YSEYSNVVKVFVE
+452 HSENSNVVKVFVE
-465 SGAGYPDLSG
+465 SGAEYPDLS
-475 DANFEVVDAAVAEME
+475 ANESFEIVDAAIAEME

-508 RPLVVEGALVLDLN
+508 RPLVVEGALTLDLN

-528 KSTGL
+528 KTTGL

-549 AHLTVNDNSN
+549 AQLTINDSSN

-565 YNGMENVYTAVK
+565 YNGVESVYTAVK
-577 LTDGDDGAS
+577 LTDGNDTGS
-586 GDVAK
+586 EVAK

-599 KGSYY
+599 KGYYY
-604 GICGNGNR
+604 GISGNGTR

-622 TITAANAEEG
+622 AITAANTEEG
-632 TAIYY
+632 TAIYH

-657 MRSGTLTVNAGVIKS
+657 MRSGTLTVNAGAIKS
-672 TATTFDEKANGDGT
+672 TVSTFDEKGNGSGT

-691 AIAVSQHVT
+691 AVAVSQHVT
-700 DKDLKVLI
+700 DKDLKVVI

-729 TKSLEIK
+729 TKALEIK
-736 DGLFEGQVY
+736 DGIFEGQVY

-757 FSDISALESI
+757 FSDVSALESK
-767 ERTLIYLTDDANL
+767 ERALIYLTDDAKL
-780 NFVLDKDC
+780 SFVLGKDC
-788 TVSPFIVLAS
+788 TVSPFIVLES
-798 QVVNINLNKK
+798 QVVNIDLNKK

-815 IEGRTYIL
+815 IEGRTFIL
-823 VSGGSLKLTNGNI
+823 VKGGSLKLTDGNI
-836 TDNERGISLTA
+836 TDNEMGISLAA

-855 DITYKATAA
+855 GIVYKATAA
-864 DAVGILND
+864 DAAGILND
-872 KNVQS
+872 QNVQE

-901 PVVGSTKI
+901 PAVGSTKI
-909 VLENSHFVATETA
+909 VLENSHFIATETA
-922 LLVNIPSEVNIDNC
+922 LLVNIPSTVNIENC

-950 TYTIKDSSFTLKAE
+950 TYTIKNSSFTLKAE

-978 SEGNRAAFAGIT
+978 KDGNRAAFAGIT

-1003 TVAMTGVTVNVE
+1003 TVAMTSVTVKVE
-1015 GTHAS
+1015 GAHAS
-1020 SFPAMHVCANA
+1020 SFPAVHVCANA
-1031 ADNKGVTLTYDDT
+1031 ANDKGVALTYDGS

-1049 TYNPAVEYG
+1049 TYDPAVEYG
-1058 TTNITVNGQQVDSN
+1058 TANITVNGEAVEIN
-1072 VKQETKN
+1072 VKQETSNR

>member
-69 QDGTGYTT
+69 QDGTG
-77 GFTALTLVEGGAGQA
+77 FTALTLVEGGAGQA

-111 YNDGHSV
+111 YNEGHSI
-118 STADDGTTT
+118 STADGGTTT

-186 VGDNLKLTFTADQ
+186 MGDNLKLTFTADQ

-267 ANVFGGSYTIARRD
+267 ANVFGGNYTIARRD

-332 AAQSP
+332 VAQSP

-376 LPEIESAKG
+376 LPEIESAEG

-438 VRLKKGATITEIER
+438 VRLKKGATITALER
-452 YSEYSNVVKVFVE
+452 HADYSNVVKVFVE

-565 YNGMENVYTAVK
+565 YNGVESVYTALK

-604 GICGNGNR
+604 GICGNGDR
-612 HGTEVVINGG
+612 HETEVVINGG

-815 IEGRTYIL
+815 LEGRTFIL
-823 VSGGSLKLTNGNI
+823 VRGGSLKLTDGNI
-836 TDNERGISLTA
+836 TDNERGIALTA

-855 DITYKATAA
+855 DIVYKATAA

-872 KNVQS
+872 KNIQS

-889 GYYAVNT
+889 GYYAINT

-922 LLVNIPSEVNIDNC
+922 LLINIPSTVNIDNC

-950 TYTIKDSSFTLKAE
+950 TYTIKNSSFTLKAE
-964 LESTHSENNHMKQW
+964 LESSHGDNNHMKQW
-978 SEGNRAAFAGIT
+978 SEGNQAAFAGIT

-1031 ADNKGVTLTYDDT
+1031 ADDKGVTLTYDDT

-1058 TTNITVNGQQVDSN
+1058 TTNITVNGQQVNSN
-1072 VKQETKN
+1072 VNQETEN

>member
-6 LISLAVATTLLAG
+6 LISLAVATALLTG
-19 CSNED
+19 CNNED
-24 DFGTKVTNGMLRATM
+24 DLGAKVTNGMLRATM

-46 ARAGFDASGAFY
+46 ARAGFDANGVFY
-58 WSEGDRLGVTT
+58 WSEGDRLGVTM
-69 QDGTGYTT
+69 QDGNGYTT

-97 GNMTGTIAGYAAYP
+97 GDMTGTIAGYAAYP
-111 YNDGHSV
+111 YNDGHAV
-118 STADDGTTT
+118 STVDGTTT

-138 TKVDADYQTE
+138 TKVDADYQTD

-199 KIAGKY
+199 KIVGKY
-205 TVTLSGDAPKLEVT
+205 TVTLSGSEPEL
-219 STADDSEKTVSIAF
+219 TATTATDDSEKTVSIAF
-233 SNNVE
+233 GNTAQ
-238 NTSGTFYIPVPTGS
+238 NTSGTFYIPVPTGN
-252 YTNVRVKILNGTEEL
+252 YTNVRVKILNDTEEL

-281 LKKLSIANGTITG
+281 LKRLSISSGTITG
-294 GEAKTVSSVSDVAKA
+294 GEAQTVSSVSEVTGA
-309 LGENTAVT
+309 LGKNTAVT
-317 VSGEVSGTDNKIEVP
+317 VSGEVSGESNKIEVP

-337 ETPISIAFQNVAS
+337 ETPISIAFQSVAS
-350 GAKIDFEDNASSGS
+350 GAKIEFEDKATSGS
-364 GTSSSVKDMTIA
+364 GTSSVKDMTIA
-376 LPEIESAKG
+376 LPETEGAEE

-407 TIREA
+407 TIKEA

-438 VRLKKGATITEIER
+438 VRVKKGATITAIER
-452 YSEYSNVVKVFVE
+452 HSENSNVVKVFVE
-465 SGAGYPDLSG
+465 SGAEYPDLS
-475 DANFEVVDAAVAEME
+475 ANESFEIVDAAIAEME

-508 RPLVVEGALVLDLN
+508 RPLVVEGALTLDLN

-528 KSTGL
+528 KTTGL

-549 AHLTVNDNSN
+549 AQLTINDSSN

-565 YNGMENVYTAVK
+565 YNGVESVYVAVK
-577 LTDGDDGAS
+577 LTDGNDTGS
-586 GDVAK
+586 EVAK

-599 KGSYY
+599 KGYYY
-604 GICGNGNR
+604 GISGNGTR

-622 TITAANAEEG
+622 AITAANAEEG
-632 TAIYY
+632 TAIYH

-657 MRSGTLTVNAGVIKS
+657 MRSGTLTVNAGAIKS
-672 TATTFDEKANGDGT
+672 TASTFDEKGNGSGT

-691 AIAVSQHVT
+691 AVAVSQHVT
-700 DKDLKVLI
+700 DKDLKVVI

-729 TKSLEIK
+729 TKALEIK
-736 DGLFEGQVY
+736 DGIFEGQVY
-745 SKNCTAFIKGGT
+745 SKDCTAFIKGGT
-757 FSDISALESI
+757 FSDVSALESK
-767 ERTLIYLTDDANL
+767 ERALIYLTDDAKL
-780 NFVLDKDC
+780 SFVLGKDC
-788 TVSPFIVLAS
+788 TVSPFIVLES
-798 QVVNINLNKK
+798 QVVNIDLNKK

-815 IEGRTYIL
+815 IEGRTFIL
-823 VSGGSLKLTNGNI
+823 VKGGSLKLTDGNI
-836 TDNERGISLTA
+836 TDNEMGISLAA

-855 DITYKATAA
+855 GVVYKATAA
-864 DAVGILND
+864 DAAGILND
-872 KNVQS
+872 KNVQN

-909 VLENSHFVATETA
+909 VLENSHFIATETA
-922 LLVNIPSEVNIDNC
+922 LLVNIPSTVNIDNC

-950 TYTIKDSSFTLKAE
+950 TYTIKNSSFTLKAE

-978 SEGNRAAFAGIT
+978 QDGNRAAFAGIT

-1003 TVAMTGVTVNVE
+1003 TVAMTGVTVKVE

-1020 SFPAMHVCANA
+1020 SFPAVHVCANA
-1031 ADNKGVTLTYDDT
+1031 AEDKGVTLTYDNS

-1049 TYNPAVEYG
+1049 TYDPAVEYG
-1058 TTNITVNGQQVDSN
+1058 TANITVNGEAVKSN
-1072 VKQETKN
+1072 VKQETSN

>member
-6 LISLAVATTLLAG
+6 LISLAVATALLTG
-19 CSNED
+19 CNNED
-24 DFGTKVTNGMLRATM
+24 DLGAKVTNGMLRATM

-46 ARAGFDASGAFY
+46 ARAGFDANGVFY
-58 WSEGDRLGVTT
+58 WSEGDRLGVTM
-69 QDGTGYTT
+69 QDGADYTT

-92 TASFS
+92 RASFS
-97 GNMTGTIAGYAAYP
+97 GDMTGTIAGYAAYP
-111 YNDGHSV
+111 YNDGHAV
-118 STADDGTTT
+118 STTDGATT

-138 TKVDADYQTE
+138 TKVDADYQTD

-186 VGDNLKLTFTADQ
+186 VGNNLKLTFTADQ

-205 TVTLSGDAPKLEVT
+205 TVTLSGSEPEL
-219 STADDSEKTVSIAF
+219 TATTATDDLEKTVSIAF
-233 SNNVE
+233 GNTAQ
-238 NTSGTFYIPVPTGS
+238 NTSGTFYIPVPTGN
-252 YTNVRVKILNGTEEL
+252 YTNVRVKILNDTEEL

-281 LKKLSIANGTITG
+281 LKKLSISSGTITG
-294 GEAKTVSSVSDVAKA
+294 GEAQTVSSVSEVADA
-309 LGENTAVT
+309 LGKNTAVT
-317 VSGEVSGTDNKIEVP
+317 VSGEVSGESNKIEVP

-337 ETPISIAFQNVAS
+337 ETPISIAFQSVAS
-350 GAKIDFEDNASSGS
+350 GAKIEFEDKATSGG
-364 GTSSSVKDMTIA
+364 GTSSVKDMTIA
-376 LPEIESAKG
+376 LPETESAEV

-407 TIREA
+407 TIKEA

-438 VRLKKGATITEIER
+438 VRVKKGATITAIER
-452 YSEYSNVVKVFVE
+452 HSENSNVVKVFVE
-465 SGAGYPDLSG
+465 SGAEYPDLS
-475 DANFEVVDAAVAEME
+475 ANESFEIVDAAIAEME

-508 RPLVVEGALVLDLN
+508 RPLVVEGALTLDLN

-528 KSTGL
+528 KTTGL

-549 AHLTVNDNSN
+549 AQLTINDSSN

-565 YNGMENVYTAVK
+565 YNGVESVYVAVK
-577 LTDGDDGAS
+577 LTDGNDTGS
-586 GDVAK
+586 EVAK

-599 KGSYY
+599 KGYYY
-604 GICGNGNR
+604 GISGNGTR

-622 TITAANAEEG
+622 AITAANAEEG
-632 TAIYY
+632 TAIYH

-657 MRSGTLTVNAGVIKS
+657 MRSGTLTVNAGAIKS
-672 TATTFDEKANGDGT
+672 TASTFDEKGNGSGT

-691 AIAVSQHVT
+691 AVAVSQHVT
-700 DKDLKVLI
+700 DKDLKVVI

-729 TKSLEIK
+729 TKALEIK
-736 DGLFEGQVY
+736 DGIFEGQVY

-757 FSDISALESI
+757 FSDVNALN
-767 ERTLIYLTDDANL
+767 YFADNAN
-780 NFVLDKDC
+780 VSMKLDKDC
-788 TVSPFIVLAS
+788 SISAFNLEKKDAKVEVDLATH
-798 QVVNINLNKK
+798 
-808 TLTIDDK
+808 TLT
-815 IEGRTYIL
+815 L
-823 VSGGSLKLTNGNI
+823 SAVSQISATASFKNGNI
-836 TDNERGISLTA
+836 STKEMIKGMGGKLKFDKVHISGPNYALWVQGP
-847 NNAKLELD
+847 NAKLEVINGSLIEANYFSISTD
-855 DITYKATAA
+855 ATLQGGGLLYGGADIMLKDSKFIAGETGFMTNVSPAT
-864 DAVGILND
+864 
-872 KNVQS
+872 
-877 TSIIVKNSTITS
+877 
-889 GYYAVNT
+889 
-896 NAHTN
+896 
-901 PVVGSTKI
+901 
-909 VLENSHFVATETA
+909 
-922 LLVNIPSEVNIDNC
+922 VNIENC
-936 TFSGNHQAAFLRGG
+936 EFSGNHQAAFLRGG
-950 TYTIKDSSFTLKAE
+950 TYTIKNSSFTLKAE

-978 SEGNRAAFAGIT
+978 QDGNRAAFAGIT

-1003 TVAMTGVTVNVE
+1003 TVAMTGVTVKVE

-1020 SFPAMHVCANA
+1020 SFPAVHVCANA
-1031 ADNKGVTLTYDDT
+1031 ADNKGVVLTYDGS

-1049 TYNPAVEYG
+1049 TYDPAVEYG
-1058 TTNITVNGQQVDSN
+1058 TTNITVNGEKVEKSN
-1072 VKQETKN
+1072 VKQETSN

>member
-6 LISLAVATTLLAG
+6 LISLAVATALLTG
-19 CSNED
+19 CNNED
-24 DFGTKVTNGMLRATM
+24 NLGTKVTNGMLRATM

-46 ARAGFDASGAFY
+46 ARAGFDANGAFY
-58 WSEGDRLGVTT
+58 WSEGDRLGVTM
-69 QDGTGYTT
+69 QDGNGYTT

-111 YNDGHSV
+111 YNDGHAV
-118 STADDGTTT
+118 STTNGTTT

-186 VGDNLKLTFTADQ
+186 VGNNLKLTFTADQ

-205 TVTLSGDAPKLEVT
+205 TVTLSGSEPELEAT
-219 STADDSEKTVSIAF
+219 TATDDSEKTVSIAF
-233 SNNVE
+233 GNTAQ
-238 NTSGTFYIPVPTGS
+238 NTSGTFYIPVPTGN
-252 YTNVRVKILNGTEEL
+252 YTNVRVKILNDTEEL
-267 ANVFGGSYTIARRD
+267 ANVFGGSYTIARKD
-281 LKKLSIANGTITG
+281 LKKLSISSGTITG
-294 GEAKTVSSVSDVAKA
+294 GEAQTVSSVSEVADA
-309 LGENTAVT
+309 LGKNTAVT
-317 VSGEVSGTDNKIEVP
+317 VSGEVSGENNKIEVP
-332 AAQSP
+332 AAQSS
-337 ETPISIAFQNVAS
+337 ETPISIAFQSVAS
-350 GAKIDFEDNASSGS
+350 GAKIEFEDKATSGS
-364 GTSSSVKDMTIA
+364 GTSSVKDMTIA
-376 LPEIESAKG
+376 LPETEGAEV

-407 TIREA
+407 TIKEA

-438 VRLKKGATITEIER
+438 VRVKKGATITAIER
-452 YSEYSNVVKVFVE
+452 HSENSNVVKVFVE
-465 SGAGYPDLSG
+465 SGAEYPDLSAN
-475 DANFEVVDAAVAEME
+475 ANFEIVDAAIAEME

-508 RPLVVEGALVLDLN
+508 RPLVVEGALTLDLN

-528 KSTGL
+528 KTTGL

-549 AHLTVNDNSN
+549 AQLTINDSSN

-565 YNGMENVYTAVK
+565 YNGVESVYVAVK
-577 LTDGDDGAS
+577 LTDGNDTGS
-586 GDVAK
+586 DVAK

-599 KGSYY
+599 KGYYY
-604 GICGNGNR
+604 GISGNGTR
-612 HGTEVVINGG
+612 HGTEVVVNGG
-622 TITAANAEEG
+622 AITAADAKEG
-632 TAIYY
+632 TVIYH

-657 MRSGTLTVNAGVIKS
+657 MRSGTLTVNAGAIKS
-672 TATTFDEKANGDGT
+672 TVSTFDEKGNGSGT

-691 AIAVSQHVT
+691 AVAVSQHVT
-700 DKDLKVLI
+700 DKDLKVVI

-729 TKSLEIK
+729 TKALEIK
-736 DGLFEGQVY
+736 DGIFEGQVY

-757 FSDISALESI
+757 FSDVSALESK
-767 ERTLIYLTDDANL
+767 ERALIYLTDDAKL
-780 NFVLDKDC
+780 SLVLGKDC
-788 TVSPFIVLAS
+788 TVSPFIVLES
-798 QVVNINLNKK
+798 QVVNIDLNKK
-808 TLTIDDK
+808 TLIIDDK
-815 IEGRTYIL
+815 IEGRTFIL
-823 VSGGSLKLTNGNI
+823 VKGGSLKLTDGNI
-836 TDNERGISLTA
+836 TDNEMGISLA
-847 NNAKLELD
+847 ADNAKLELD
-855 DITYKATAA
+855 GIVYKATAA
-864 DAVGILND
+864 DAAGILND
-872 KNVQS
+872 KNVQE

-909 VLENSHFVATETA
+909 VLENSHFIATETA
-922 LLVNIPSEVNIDNC
+922 LLVNIPSTVNIDNC
-936 TFSGNHQAAFLRGG
+936 TFSGNHQAAFCVEELIRLR
-950 TYTIKDSSFTLKAE
+950 ILH
-964 LESTHSENNHMKQW
+964 L
-978 SEGNRAAFAGIT
+978 R
-990 IGNYLSSAYQYPT
+990 
-1003 TVAMTGVTVNVE
+1003 
-1015 GTHAS
+1015 
-1020 SFPAMHVCANA
+1020 
-1031 ADNKGVTLTYDDT
+1031 
-1044 CSFTS
+1044 
-1049 TYNPAVEYG
+1049 
-1058 TTNITVNGQQVDSN
+1058 
-1072 VKQETKN
+1072 

>member
-6 LISLAVATTLLAG
+6 LISLTVATALLAS

-46 ARAGFDASGAFY
+46 ARAGFDASGVFY
-58 WSEGDRLGVTT
+58 WSEGDRLGVTM
-69 QDGTGYTT
+69 QEGNGYTT
-77 GFTALTLVEGGAGQA
+77 GFTALTLAEGGAGQA

-97 GNMTGTIAGYAAYP
+97 GDMTGTIAGYAAYP

-118 STADDGTTT
+118 STADGGTTT

-205 TVTLSGDAPKLEVT
+205 TVTLSGDAPALEAT
-219 STADDSEKTVSIAF
+219 NATDDSEKTVSIAF
-233 SNNVE
+233 GNTVQ

-267 ANVFGGSYTIARRD
+267 ANVFGGNYTIARRD
-281 LKKLSIANGTITG
+281 LKRLSISSGTITG
-294 GEAKTVSSVSDVAKA
+294 GEAKTVSSVADVAEA
-309 LGENTAVT
+309 LGKNTAVT
-317 VSGEVSGTDNKIEVP
+317 VSGEVSGKSNKIEVP
-332 AAQSP
+332 AAQSA
-337 ETPISIAFQNVAS
+337 ETPMSIAFQNVAS
-350 GAKIDFEDNASSGS
+350 GAEIEFEDKATG
-364 GTSSSVKDMTIA
+364 GALSSVKDMTIA
-376 LPEIESAKG
+376 LPEIESTG
-385 APVVNVN
+385 EAPVVNVN

-407 TIREA
+407 TIKEA
-412 TASTAENTLVVD
+412 TAATAENTLVVD

-438 VRLKKGATITEIER
+438 VRLKKGATITAIER
-452 YSEYSNVVKVFVE
+452 HSENTNVVKVFVE
-465 SGAGYPDLSG
+465 SDEGCPDLSG
-475 DANFEVVDAAVAEME
+475 NTNFEVVDAAVAEME

-508 RPLVVEGALVLDLN
+508 RPLMVEGALVLDLN

-559 GKGSID
+559 GNGSID
-565 YNGMENVYTAVK
+565 HNGVESVYTAVK

-599 KGSYY
+599 KGGYY
-604 GICGNGNR
+604 GICGNGDR

-745 SKNCTAFIKGGT
+745 SKSCTAFIKGGT

-815 IEGRTYIL
+815 LEGRTFIL
-823 VSGGSLKLTNGNI
+823 VRGGSLKLTDGNI
-836 TDNERGISLTA
+836 TDNERGIALTA

-855 DITYKATAA
+855 DIVYKATAA

-872 KNVQS
+872 KNIQS

-889 GYYAVNT
+889 GYYAINT

-922 LLVNIPSEVNIDNC
+922 LLVNIPSEVDIDNC

-950 TYTIKDSSFTLKAE
+950 TYTIKNSSFTLKAE
-964 LESTHSENNHMKQW
+964 LESSHGDNNHMKQW
-978 SEGNRAAFAGIT
+978 SEGNQAAFAGIT

-1020 SFPAMHVCANA
+1020 SFSAVHVCANA
-1031 ADNKGVTLTYDDT
+1031 ATDKGVTLTYDDA

-1058 TTNITVNGQQVDSN
+1058 TTNITVNGQKVDSN
-1072 VKQETKN
+1072 VKQETEN

>member
-1 MKFRY
+1 
-6 LISLAVATTLLAG
+6 
-19 CSNED
+19 
-24 DFGTKVTNGMLRATM
+24 
-39 ESNASGM
+39 
-46 ARAGFDASGAFY
+46 
-58 WSEGDRLGVTT
+58 
-69 QDGTGYTT
+69 
-77 GFTALTLVEGGAGQA
+77 
-92 TASFS
+92 
-97 GNMTGTIAGYAAYP
+97 MTGTIAGYAAYP
-111 YNDGHSV
+111 YNDGHAV
-118 STADDGTTT
+118 STTNGTTT

-186 VGDNLKLTFTADQ
+186 VGNNLKLTFTADQ
-199 KIAGKY
+199 KIVGKY
-205 TVTLSGDAPKLEVT
+205 TVTLSGSEPELEAT
-219 STADDSEKTVSIAF
+219 TATDDSEKTVSIAF
-233 SNNVE
+233 SNDDK
-238 NTSGTFYIPVPTGS
+238 NTSGTFYIPVPTGN
-252 YTNVRVKILNGTEEL
+252 YTNVRVKILNDTEEL
-267 ANVFGGSYTIARRD
+267 ANVFGGNYTIARKD
-281 LKKLSIANGTITG
+281 LKKLSISSGTITG
-294 GEAKTVSSVSDVAKA
+294 GEAQTVSSVSEVADA
-309 LGENTAVT
+309 LEKNTAVT
-317 VSGEVSGTDNKIEVP
+317 VSGEVSGENNKIEVP
-332 AAQSP
+332 AAQSS
-337 ETPISIAFQNVAS
+337 ETPISIAFQSVAS
-350 GAKIDFEDNASSGS
+350 GAKIEFEDKATSGS
-364 GTSSSVKDMTIA
+364 GTSSVKDMTIA
-376 LPEIESAKG
+376 LPETEGAEV

-407 TIREA
+407 TIKEA

-438 VRLKKGATITEIER
+438 VRVKKGATITAIER
-452 YSEYSNVVKVFVE
+452 ASENSNVVKVFVE
-465 SGAGYPDLSG
+465 SGAKYPDLS
-475 DANFEVVDAAVAEME
+475 ANTNFEIVDAAIAEME

-508 RPLVVEGALVLDLN
+508 RPLVVEGALTLDLN

-528 KSTGL
+528 KTTGL
-533 EQVLK
+533 EQVLN

-549 AHLTVNDNSN
+549 AQLTINDSSN

-565 YNGMENVYTAVK
+565 YNGVESVYTAVK
-577 LTDGDDGAS
+577 LTDGNDGAS
-586 GDVAK
+586 GEVAK
-591 LTVNGGTL
+591 LTVNGGML
-599 KGSYY
+599 KGYYY
-604 GICGNGNR
+604 GISGNGTR

-622 TITAANAEEG
+622 AITAANAGEG
-632 TAIYY
+632 TAIYH

-657 MRSGTLTVNAGVIKS
+657 MRSGTLTVNAGAIKS
-672 TATTFDEKANGDGT
+672 TASTFDEKGNGSGT

-691 AIAVSQHVT
+691 AVAVSQHVT
-700 DKDLKVLI
+700 DKDLKVVI

-729 TKSLEIK
+729 NKALEIK
-736 DGLFEGQVY
+736 DGIFEGQVY

-757 FSDISALESI
+757 FSDVSALESK
-767 ERTLIYLTDDANL
+767 ERALIYLTDDAKL
-780 NFVLDKDC
+780 SLVLGKDC

-798 QVVNINLNKK
+798 QIVNIDLNKK
-808 TLTIDDK
+808 TLTIDDNL
-815 IEGRTYIL
+815 EGRTFIL
-823 VSGGSLKLTNGNI
+823 VKGGSLKLTDGNI
-836 TDNERGISLTA
+836 TDNEMGISLA
-847 NNAKLELD
+847 ADNAKLELD
-855 DITYKATAA
+855 GIVYKATAA
-864 DAVGILND
+864 DAAGILND
-872 KNVQS
+872 KNVQE

-909 VLENSHFVATETA
+909 VLENSHFIATETA
-922 LLVNIPSEVNIDNC
+922 LLVNIPSTVNIDNC

-950 TYTIKDSSFTLKAE
+950 TYTIKNSSFTLKAE
-964 LESTHSENNHMKQW
+964 LESTHGENNHMKQW
-978 SEGNRAAFAGIT
+978 QDGNRAAFAGIT

-1003 TVAMTGVTVNVE
+1003 TVAMTGVTVKVE

-1020 SFPAMHVCANA
+1020 SFPAVHVCANA
-1031 ADNKGVTLTYDDT
+1031 ADNKGVALTYDGS

-1049 TYNPAVEYG
+1049 GSYNPAVEYG
-1058 TTNITVNGQQVDSN
+1058 TANITVNGEAVKSN
-1072 VKQETKN
+1072 VKQETSN

>member
-1 MKFRY
+1 MKVRY

-46 ARAGFDASGAFY
+46 ARAGFDDKGVFY
-58 WSEGDRLGVTT
+58 WSEGDRLGVTME
-69 QDGTGYTT
+69 DGTGYTT

-111 YNDGHSV
+111 YNDGHSI
-118 STADDGTTT
+118 STAEGGTTT

-205 TVTLSGDAPKLEVT
+205 TVTLSGDAPALEAT
-219 STADDSEKTVSIAF
+219 NATDDSEKTVSIAF
-233 SNNVE
+233 GNTVQ

-267 ANVFGGSYTIARRD
+267 ANVFGGNYTIARRD
-281 LKKLSIANGTITG
+281 LKKLSISSGTITG
-294 GEAKTVSSVSDVAKA
+294 GEAKTVSSVADVAEA
-309 LGENTAVT
+309 LGKNTAVT
-317 VSGEVSGTDNKIEVP
+317 VSGEVSGTSNKIEVP
-332 AAQSP
+332 AAQSA

-350 GAKIDFEDNASSGS
+350 GAKIEFEDKATGDA
-364 GTSSSVKDMTIA
+364 SSSVKDMTIA
-376 LPEIESAKG
+376 LPEIESTEE

-407 TIREA
+407 TIKEA
-412 TASTAENTLVVD
+412 TAATAENTLVVD
-424 AGVTITKLIVKKGN
+424 AGVTINKLIVKKGN
-438 VRLKKGATITEIER
+438 VRLKKGATITVIER
-452 YSEYSNVVKVFVE
+452 HSENTNVVKVFVE
-465 SGAGYPDLSG
+465 SDEGYPDLSG
-475 DANFEVVDAAVAEME
+475 NANFEVVDAAVAEME
-490 AVAKAGG
+490 AVAKTGG

-508 RPLVVEGALVLDLN
+508 RPLMVEGALVLDLN

-559 GKGSID
+559 GNGSID
-565 YNGMENVYTAVK
+565 HNGVESVYTAVK

-599 KGSYY
+599 KGGYY
-604 GICGNGNR
+604 GICGNGDR

-745 SKNCTAFIKGGT
+745 SKSCTAFIKGGT
-757 FSDISALESI
+757 FSDISALESDK
-767 ERTLIYLTDDANL
+767 RTLIYLTDDANL
-780 NFVLDKDC
+780 SLVLDKDC

-815 IEGRTYIL
+815 TEGRTFIL
-823 VSGGSLKLTNGNI
+823 VKGGGLKLTDGNI
-836 TDNERGISLTA
+836 TDNERGIALATD
-847 NNAKLELD
+847 NAKLELD
-855 DITYKATAA
+855 DIVYKATAA

-872 KNVQS
+872 KNIQS

-889 GYYAVNT
+889 GYYAINT

-901 PVVGSTKI
+901 PVVGSTRI

-950 TYTIKDSSFTLKAE
+950 TYTIKNSSFTLKAE
-964 LESTHSENNHMKQW
+964 LESSHGDNNHMKQW
-978 SEGNRAAFAGIT
+978 SEGNQAAFAGIT

-1003 TVAMTGVTVNVE
+1003 TVAMTGVTVAVE

-1031 ADNKGVTLTYDDT
+1031 ATDKGVTLTYDDA

-1058 TTNITVNGQQVDSN
+1058 TTNITVNGQQVNSN
-1072 VKQETKN
+1072 VNQETEN

>member
-1 MKFRY
+1 MKVRY
-6 LISLAVATTLLAG
+6 LISLAVATALLAG

-46 ARAGFDASGAFY
+46 ARAGFDASGVFY
-58 WSEGDRLGVTT
+58 WSEGDRLGVTME
-69 QDGTGYTT
+69 DGTGYTT

-97 GNMTGTIAGYAAYP
+97 GDMTGTIAGYAAYP
-111 YNDGHSV
+111 YNDGHSI
-118 STADDGTTT
+118 SAADDGTTT

-205 TVTLSGDAPKLEVT
+205 TVTLSGDAPALEAT
-219 STADDSEKTVSIAF
+219 NATDDSEKTVSIAF
-233 SNNVE
+233 GNTVQ

-267 ANVFGGSYTIARRD
+267 ANVFGGNYSIARRD
-281 LKKLSIANGTITG
+281 LKKLSVSSGTITG
-294 GEAKTVSSVSDVAKA
+294 GEAKTVSSVADVADA
-309 LGENTAVT
+309 LGKNTAVT
-317 VSGEVSGTDNKIEVP
+317 VSGEVSGKSNKIEVP
-332 AAQSP
+332 AAQSA
-337 ETPISIAFQNVAS
+337 ETPMSIAFQNVAS
-350 GAKIDFEDNASSGS
+350 GAEIEFEDKATG

-376 LPEIESAKG
+376 LPEIESAEE

-407 TIREA
+407 TIKEA
-412 TASTAENTLVVD
+412 TAATAENTLVVD
-424 AGVTITKLIVKKGN
+424 AGVTINKLIVKKGN
-438 VRLKKGATITEIER
+438 VRLKKGATITNIER
-452 YSEYSNVVKVFVE
+452 HSENTNVVKVFVE
-465 SGAGYPDLSG
+465 SDEGYPDLSG
-475 DANFEVVDAAVAEME
+475 NTNFEVVDAAVAEME
-490 AVAKAGG
+490 AVAKTGG

-508 RPLVVEGALVLDLN
+508 RPLMVEGALVLDLN

-559 GKGSID
+559 GNGSID
-565 YNGMENVYTAVK
+565 HNGVESVYTAVK

-599 KGSYY
+599 KGGYY
-604 GICGNGNR
+604 GICGNGDR

-736 DGLFEGQVY
+736 DGFFEGQVY

-757 FSDISALESI
+757 FSDINALNYVAENA
-767 ERTLIYLTDDANL
+767 D
-780 NFVLDKDC
+780 VKMKLDKDC
-788 TVSPFIVLAS
+788 SIPAF
-798 QVVNINLNKK
+798 NLEKK
-808 TLTIDDK
+808 DAKVEVDLNEHTLTLSAVSQISATASFKNGSISTKEMIKGMGGKLKFDK
-815 IEGRTYIL
+815 VHI
-823 VSGGSLKLTNGNI
+823 SGSNYALWVQGP
-836 TDNERGISLTA
+836 D
-847 NNAKLELD
+847 AKLEVVNGSLIEANYFSISTD
-855 DITYKATAA
+855 ASLKDGQLLYGGADIMLKDSRFIGGETGFMTNVSPATV
-864 DAVGILND
+864 D
-872 KNVQS
+872 
-877 TSIIVKNSTITS
+877 
-889 GYYAVNT
+889 
-896 NAHTN
+896 
-901 PVVGSTKI
+901 
-909 VLENSHFVATETA
+909 
-922 LLVNIPSEVNIDNC
+922 IDNC

-950 TYTIKDSSFTLKAE
+950 TYTIKNSSFTLKAE
-964 LESTHSENNHMKQW
+964 LESTHSENCHMKQW
-978 SEGNRAAFAGIT
+978 GAGNNAAFAGIT

-1003 TVAMTGVTVNVE
+1003 TVAMMGVTVNVE

-1031 ADNKGVTLTYDDT
+1031 ADDKGVTLTYDNT

-1072 VKQETKN
+1072 VKQETEN

>member
-6 LISLAVATTLLAG
+6 LISLAVATALLTG
-19 CSNED
+19 CNNED
-24 DFGTKVTNGMLRATM
+24 DLGAKVTNGMLRATM

-46 ARAGFDASGAFY
+46 ARAGFDANGVFY
-58 WSEGDRLGVTT
+58 WSEGDRLGVTM
-69 QDGTGYTT
+69 QDGNGYTT

-97 GNMTGTIAGYAAYP
+97 GDMTGTIAGYAAYP
-111 YNDGHSV
+111 YNDGHAV
-118 STADDGTTT
+118 STVDGTTT

-138 TKVDADYQTE
+138 TKVDADYQTD

-205 TVTLSGDAPKLEVT
+205 TVALSGSEPELEAT
-219 STADDSEKTVSIAF
+219 TATDDSEKTVSIAF
-233 SNNVE
+233 GNTAQ
-238 NTSGTFYIPVPTGS
+238 NTSGTFYIPVPTGN
-252 YTNVRVKILNGTEEL
+252 YTNVRVKILNDTEEL

-281 LKKLSIANGTITG
+281 LKRLSIFSGTITG
-294 GEAKTVSSVSDVAKA
+294 GEAQTVSSVSEVAGA
-309 LGENTAVT
+309 LGKNTAVT
-317 VSGEVSGTDNKIEVP
+317 VSGEVSGENNKIEVP

-337 ETPISIAFQNVAS
+337 ETPISIAFQSVVS
-350 GAKIDFEDNASSGS
+350 GAKIEFEDKATSGS
-364 GTSSSVKDMTIA
+364 GTSSVKDMTIA
-376 LPEIESAKG
+376 LPETESVEE

-407 TIREA
+407 TIKEA

-438 VRLKKGATITEIER
+438 VRVKKGATITAIER
-452 YSEYSNVVKVFVE
+452 HSENSNVVKVFVE
-465 SGAGYPDLSG
+465 SGAEYPDLS
-475 DANFEVVDAAVAEME
+475 ANESFEIVDAAIAEME

-508 RPLVVEGALVLDLN
+508 RPLVVEGALTLDLN

-528 KSTGL
+528 KTTGL

-549 AHLTVNDNSN
+549 AQLTINDSSN

-565 YNGMENVYTAVK
+565 YNGVESVYTAVK
-577 LTDGDDGAS
+577 LTDGNDTGS
-586 GDVAK
+586 EVAK

-599 KGSYY
+599 KGYYY
-604 GICGNGNR
+604 GISGNGTR

-622 TITAANAEEG
+622 AITAANAEEG
-632 TAIYY
+632 TAIYH

-657 MRSGTLTVNAGVIKS
+657 MRSGTLTVNAGAIKS
-672 TATTFDEKANGDGT
+672 TASTFDEKGNGSGT

-691 AIAVSQHVT
+691 AVAVSQHVT
-700 DKDLKVLI
+700 DKDLKVVI

-729 TKSLEIK
+729 TKALEIK
-736 DGLFEGQVY
+736 DGIFEGQVY

-757 FSDISALESI
+757 FSDVSALESK
-767 ERTLIYLTDDANL
+767 ERALIYLTDDAKL
-780 NFVLDKDC
+780 SFVLGKDC
-788 TVSPFIVLAS
+788 TVSPFIVLES
-798 QVVNINLNKK
+798 QVVNIDLNKK

-815 IEGRTYIL
+815 IEGRTFIL
-823 VSGGSLKLTNGNI
+823 VKGGSLKLTDGNI
-836 TDNERGISLTA
+836 TDNEMGISLAA

-855 DITYKATAA
+855 GIVYKATAA
-864 DAVGILND
+864 DAAGILND
-872 KNVQS
+872 KNVQN

-909 VLENSHFVATETA
+909 VLENSHFIATETA
-922 LLVNIPSEVNIDNC
+922 LLVNIPSTVNIDNC
-936 TFSGNHQAAFLRGG
+936 TFLGNHQAAFLRGG
-950 TYTIKDSSFTLKAE
+950 TYTIKNSSFTLKAE

-978 SEGNRAAFAGIT
+978 QDGNRAAFAGIT

-1003 TVAMTGVTVNVE
+1003 TVAMTGVTVKVE

-1020 SFPAMHVCANA
+1020 SFPAVHVCANA
-1031 ADNKGVTLTYDDT
+1031 AENKGVTLTYDGS

-1049 TYNPAVEYG
+1049 TYDPAVEYG
-1058 TTNITVNGQQVDSN
+1058 TANITVNGEAVKSN
-1072 VKQETKN
+1072 VKQETSN